1 MKFILTICIG
11 LITLPLLPGCHTKSS
26 PETVPADYEEL
37 PGLFMEW
44 RAFEE
49 PPMAAGAPDY
59 TVATFK
65 KRQPD
70 FEKLQ
75 QQLLS
80 LDTTEWPVD
89 QQADWMIVWA
99 EMNGYDFNQRIL
111 QPWARDPAFYT
122 SVWTERSDVPA
133 HEGPAHH
140 RLTELWMYAYPLSES
155 GRKRML
161 ADLSIIPPLQEQAK
175 KNLTGNAKDLWITG
189 IRSIRNQSE
198 DLQNLL
204 DSAGI
209 KQDAELVRAI
219 DKAQRSTDDFAGW
232 LEARAASK
240 TGSSGLGKESYTW
253 YQQNVHLVPLTWDQ
267 EVMLMKRELARAWS
281 ALKLEEHRNR
291 HLPPLTAANSTELY
305 ADLANTAADSLL
317 EFLDREDI
325 VTVKPYFEP
334 ALKKHLGSF
343 VPAER
348 RNFFLISAHYDPRP
362 LFSHFY
368 HWFELARMDI
378 EPHPNPIRRVPLL
391 YNIFDSRNEGMA
403 TAVEEMFLQAGL
415 YDKHPRVR
423 EIVYIL
429 LAQRAARG
437 LGSLY
442 AHANE
447 MTMEAAGGIHA
458 AYTPRGWMKTE
469 KDLQI
474 FEQHLYL
481 RQPGYGTSYLT
492 GKYLMESAMA
502 TMARQK
508 ELKGEPF
515 VLKDFFDEMNRIGCI
530 PASLAIWELCGEK
543 TVLP

>member
-1 MKFILTICIG
+1 
-11 LITLPLLPGCHTKSS
+11 
-26 PETVPADYEEL
+26 
-37 PGLFMEW
+37 
-44 RAFEE
+44 
-49 PPMAAGAPDY
+49 
-59 TVATFK
+59 
-65 KRQPD
+65 
-70 FEKLQ
+70 
-75 QQLLS
+75 
-80 LDTTEWPVD
+80 
-89 QQADWMIVWA
+89 
-99 EMNGYDFNQRIL
+99 
-111 QPWARDPAFYT
+111 
-122 SVWTERSDVPA
+122 
-133 HEGPAHH
+133 
-140 RLTELWMYAYPLSES
+140 
-155 GRKRML
+155 
-161 ADLSIIPPLQEQAK
+161 
-175 KNLTGNAKDLWITG
+175 
-189 IRSIRNQSE
+189 
-198 DLQNLL
+198 
-204 DSAGI
+204 
-209 KQDAELVRAI
+209 
-219 DKAQRSTDDFAGW
+219 
-232 LEARAASK
+232 
-240 TGSSGLGKESYTW
+240 
-253 YQQNVHLVPLTWDQ
+253 
-267 EVMLMKRELARAWS
+267 
-281 ALKLEEHRNR
+281 
-291 HLPPLTAANSTELY
+291 
-305 ADLANTAADSLL
+305 
-317 EFLDREDI
+317 
-325 VTVKPYFEP
+325 
-334 ALKKHLGSF
+334 
-343 VPAER
+343 
-348 RNFFLISAHYDPRP
+348 
-362 LFSHFY
+362 
-368 HWFELARMDI
+368 MDI